1 MQKRLAELNEKIKKV
16 RLDGVGILSLMEGI
30 ITQIRNIDP
39 TDDTQLAKL
48 SMDLDNII
56 TRLRAN
62 KEYAL
67 TIKSELDQL
76 QKELKELGE

>member
-1 MQKRLAELNEKIKKV
+1 MNERLETLVAEMQKV

-30 ITQIRNIDP
+30 STEIRNCDP
-39 TDDTQLAKL
+39 RDENILTKL
-48 SMDLDNII
+48 IMDLDNII

-67 TIKSELDQL
+67 KIKGELDQL
-76 QKELKELGE
+76 LKELGE

>member
-1 MQKRLAELNEKIKKV
+1 MQERLAELNEKIKKV